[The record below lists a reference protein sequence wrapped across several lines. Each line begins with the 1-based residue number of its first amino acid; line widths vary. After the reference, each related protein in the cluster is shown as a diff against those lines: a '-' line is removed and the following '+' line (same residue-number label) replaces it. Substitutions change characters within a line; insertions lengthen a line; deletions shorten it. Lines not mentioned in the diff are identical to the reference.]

1 MSWATCSVSALQER
15 ELHTESLSLRQV
27 LRQGYLELAEKR
39 LRFSFDRIVT
49 KPRKPSNRVN
59 LGGDPLLGIH
69 NLALCP
75 LQIGK

>member
-27 LRQGYLELAEKR
+27 LRQGNLELAEKR
-39 LRFSFDRIVT
+39 LSFDRVVT
-49 KPRKPSNRVN
+49 KPREPSNRVN
-59 LGGDPLLGIH
+59 LGGDPLLGSH

>member
-15 ELHTESLSLRQV
+15 ELHTESLSLGQV

-39 LRFSFDRIVT
+39 LSFSFDRIVT
-49 KPRKPSNRVN
+49 KPREPSNRVN
-59 LGGDPLLGIH
+59 LGGNPLLGSH

>member
-39 LRFSFDRIVT
+39 LSFDRVVT

-59 LGGDPLLGIH
+59 LGGDPLLGSH

>member
-1 MSWATCSVSALQER
+1 
-15 ELHTESLSLRQV
+15 V

-39 LRFSFDRIVT
+39 LSFSFDRVVT
-49 KPRKPSNRVN
+49 KPREPSNRVN
-59 LGGDPLLGIH
+59 LDGNPLLGSH